1 MTKFGTVTEEACFA
15 IERAPR
21 FFTER
26 DISTASFLEP
36 QYTPT
41 WYIEQADLTK

>member
-26 DISTASFLEP
+26 DISTASFFE
-36 QYTPT
+36 TPI
-41 WYIEQADLTK
+41 YANMVYRAS